1 MRRIYPDYAYGP
13 GPREG
18 CWWDETCDLPRF
30 APLQGEVRAEVAI
43 MGAGFTGLS
52 AAYHLSKAGASV
64 AVIDA
69 HCVGWGASGR
79 NGGFC
84 CLGGGIASDGL
95 LDREFGRDGR
105 LAWRATERAAVDLVE
120 ALIES
125 LKIDVDRHSDGE
137 TLVAHRARDAEVF
150 PVLAQSIEEN
160 YGVTARIEPP
170 TDAGIGGPFHGALTT
185 PIGFALNPRKFLSG
199 LVRACVDQGVQ
210 IFDQSAAR
218 QISSSGLCTDAG
230 RIVAERV
237 IVATNGYSSENTPA
251 FMAARYMPTQSTVL
265 VTRPLSKQ
273 EQEAQGWARFQMAY
287 DTRNLLHYFRLM
299 PDGRFLFGMRGG
311 LLSGARAEARAR
323 AAVLRDFR
331 RMFPAWASV
340 DVRHSWS
347 GLVCLARNRMPY
359 VGPLPDAPGVLAGF
373 AYHGNGVAMGTYAGA
388 CLAALAQDKSPALF
402 PNAMK
407 RPPAR
412 FPLGTW
418 RRVLMAPIYAGFALT
433 DR

>member
-199 LVRACVDQGVQ
+199 LVRA
-210 IFDQSAAR
+210 
-218 QISSSGLCTDAG
+218 
-230 RIVAERV
+230 
-237 IVATNGYSSENTPA
+237 
-251 FMAARYMPTQSTVL
+251 
-265 VTRPLSKQ
+265 
-273 EQEAQGWARFQMAY
+273 
-287 DTRNLLHYFRLM
+287 
-299 PDGRFLFGMRGG
+299 
-311 LLSGARAEARAR
+311 
-323 AAVLRDFR
+323 
-331 RMFPAWASV
+331 
-340 DVRHSWS
+340 
-347 GLVCLARNRMPY
+347 
-359 VGPLPDAPGVLAGF
+359 
-373 AYHGNGVAMGTYAGA
+373 
-388 CLAALAQDKSPALF
+388 
-402 PNAMK
+402 
-407 RPPAR
+407 
-412 FPLGTW
+412 
-418 RRVLMAPIYAGFALT
+418 
-433 DR
+433 